1 MTDLHEQLEDFRR
14 RAASEGLVDVS
25 YETHE
30 SPLGDLV
37 ACATDAGLVAVALP
51 EDDPDELLS
60 RIAVKVSPRVLRG
73 PSNTLTQ
80 ARRALDAYFESG
92 DGNFAIPLDWRLT
105 SEFQQQVLTALTGVQ
120 SGSTVSYSQLAALA
134 GRPTAI
140 RAAGTALARNPI
152 PIVVPCHRVL
162 QTGGSVGN
170 YRGGPEMKRT
180 LLALEGAL

>member
-1 MTDLHEQLEDFRR
+1 MTDLHEQVEDFRR

-73 PSNTLTQ
+73 PSSTLTQ

-92 DGNFAIPLDWRLT
+92 DGNFALPLDWRLT